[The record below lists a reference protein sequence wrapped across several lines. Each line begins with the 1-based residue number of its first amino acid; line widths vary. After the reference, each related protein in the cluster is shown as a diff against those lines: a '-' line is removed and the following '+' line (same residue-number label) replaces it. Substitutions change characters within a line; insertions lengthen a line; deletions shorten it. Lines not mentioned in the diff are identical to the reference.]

1 MALDSVHYCLTA
13 LLKSREWFWG
23 VVLISLLII
32 GCVESNPGPRSN
44 EVISKVECFAQL
56 HISALKKR
64 HNPQNFVQN
73 QNTTG
78 NFLLKIFDGI
88 STLYYYYYYYYVINI
103 VRLIDTLEIWL

>member
-1 MALDSVHYCLTA
+1 MEDQLGNSKTCAVFYSVHYCLGA
-13 LLKSREWFWG
+13 PLKGREWFWG

-44 EVISKVECFAQL
+44 EVISKAERFVQL
-56 HISALKKR
+56 PISAKKKR

-78 NFLLKIFDGI
+78 NF
-88 STLYYYYYYYYVINI
+88 
-103 VRLIDTLEIWL
+103 